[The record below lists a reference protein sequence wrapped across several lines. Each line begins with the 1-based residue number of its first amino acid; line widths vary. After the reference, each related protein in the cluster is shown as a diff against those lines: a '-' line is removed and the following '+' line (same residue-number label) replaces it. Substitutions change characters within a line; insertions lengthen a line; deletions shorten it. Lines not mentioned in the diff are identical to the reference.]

1 MPKITVSY
9 RRDDSEAI
17 TGRIF
22 DRLVAHYGK
31 DAVFRD
37 IDNIPPGVDFR
48 MHIDDALQQT
58 DVLIVVIGRR
68 WIGSA
73 RPGSTRIHNEED
85 PVRIEVETALRRGI
99 AVVPVLVGDTRMPT
113 ATQLPASLKE
123 FAFRNAVRVDS
134 GQDFDH
140 HTERLLRALDRTL
153 QREPKSSPGPA
164 AAAPAPVAVA
174 VEPVRRAET
183 PTVRQPE
190 AAIGGNERARPEW
203 GGYTRSAVAHLI
215 GSYVVMRAAFKT
227 PGNVVTYATDMFWD
241 DAEGGLMFQE
251 RDRLDARHSHR
262 GHVRLPNMSM
272 YMYLV
277 SGENGW
283 LRSVTLS
290 VLDVSDEMHG
300 VLSTLH
306 NIAGMMFVPVATPVV
321 YLKRASFDQ
330 ESFGEITPADPNH
343 ARYSDLLR
351 ETIDNTYVKI
361 IVPGGA
367 A

>member
-31 DAVFRD
+31 SAVFRD
-37 IDNIPPGVDFR
+37 IDNIPAGVDFR
-48 MHIDDALQQT
+48 KHIDEALQET
-58 DVLIVVIGRR
+58 DALIVVIGRR
-68 WIGSA
+68 WMGSA
-73 RPGSTRIHNEED
+73 KPGNSRIQDEAD
-85 PVRIEVETALRRGI
+85 PVRIEVESALKRGV
-99 AVVPVLVGDTRMPT
+99 AVIPVLVGGARMPT
-113 ATQLPASLKE
+113 AAQLPASLE
-123 FAFRNAVRVDS
+123 ELAFRNAVRVDT

-140 HTERLLRALDRTL
+140 HADRLLRAMDRTL
-153 QREPKSSPGPA
+153 GRDQSDAPVKAPPDAVRALATAEPAAPLREPDVA
-164 AAAPAPVAVA
+164 A
-174 VEPVRRAET
+174 T
-183 PTVRQPE
+183 
-190 AAIGGNERARPEW
+190 GGSEKARPEW
-203 GGYTRSAVAHLI
+203 GGYAKSSVAHMI
-215 GSYVVMRAAFKT
+215 GSYLVLRAAFKT
-227 PGNVVTYATDMFWD
+227 PRHVVTYATDLFWD

-290 VLDVSDEMHG
+290 VLDVSNEFHG
-300 VLSTLH
+300 ILTTLH

-321 YLKRASFDQ
+321 YWRRESFDGDR
-330 ESFGEITPADPNH
+330 FGEITPGDPN
-343 ARYSDLLR
+343 Y
-351 ETIDNTYVKI
+351 ETYLEALKESIANTYVKMV
-361 IVPGGA
+361 VPGVP
-367 A
+367 